1 MPGESSNSPATRQG
15 SRCGRFCTVAAPAWL
30 VATPIAHRGLH
41 NEIRPENSLV
51 AIDEAVQRGFP
62 VEIDVQTSADG
73 RALVFHDW
81 NLHRLTG
88 FDGRVKLTNS
98 AEIAKLRLAGGS
110 ERVPFLEDVLDLVN
124 GRQPLIV
131 EIKNRKRPGPLEPE
145 VSRILRNYKGLVAVH
160 SFNPFS
166 LGWFRRN
173 HPGLCRGQISCSFD
187 TDDMASWK
195 KVILAHYGMNWMSRP
210 HFISHHWKQ
219 LPAIVPAL
227 LRLLLRMPLLT
238 WTVRD
243 ATEETFARRYADNV
257 FFESYLPPQALAPK
271 MAASPPAN

>member
-1 MPGESSNSPATRQG
+1 VS
-15 SRCGRFCTVAAPAWL
+15 APAWL

-41 NEIRPENSLV
+41 SEIRPENSLA

-73 RALVFHDW
+73 RAIVFHDW

-88 FDGRVKLTNS
+88 FDARVKFTNS
-98 AEIAKLRLAGGS
+98 VEIQKLRLSGGS
-110 ERVPFLEDVLDLVN
+110 ERIPFLEDVLDLVN

-131 EIKNRKRPGPLEPE
+131 EIKNRKRPGALEPE
-145 VSRILRNYKGLVAVH
+145 ISRILRNYKGAVAVH

-195 KVILAHYGMNWMSRP
+195 KMILAHYGMNWMSRP

-219 LPAIVPAL
+219 LPAIVPTL

-238 WTVRD
+238 WTVRGEK
-243 ATEETFARRYADNV
+243 EEALARRFADNI
-257 FFESYLPPQALAPK
+257 FFESYLPPQTLGSKSAS
-271 MAASPPAN
+271 ASPQAT

>member
-1 MPGESSNSPATRQG
+1 VS
-15 SRCGRFCTVAAPAWL
+15 APAWL
-30 VATPIAHRGLH
+30 VAVPIAHRGLH

-62 VEIDVQTSADG
+62 VEIDVQTSIDG
-73 RALVFHDW
+73 RAIVFHDW
-81 NLHRLTG
+81 NLQRLTG

-110 ERVPFLEDVLDLVN
+110 ERVPLLEDVLDLVN

-131 EIKNRKRPGPLEPE
+131 EIKNRKRPGALEPE
-145 VSRILRNYKGLVAVH
+145 VSRILRKYKGAVAVH

-219 LPAIVPAL
+219 LPAIVPTL

-238 WTVRD
+238 WTVRGEK
-243 ATEETFARRYADNV
+243 EETFARRYADNV
-257 FFESYLPPQALAPK
+257 FFESYLPPQALVSKIAE
-271 MAASPPAN
+271 ASPRAT